1 MVYEALEKIENTLLI
16 NSFYFV
22 ILTFINFCAY
32 NDLSSKTRRNLSS
45 RSSWRGCMWFL
56 KHSFFLGS
64 LLLSELKNG
73 LRCLKFS
80 KFVPNH

>member
-56 KHSFFLGS
+56 
-64 LLLSELKNG
+64 
-73 LRCLKFS
+73 
-80 KFVPNH
+80 